1 MAESPNSR
9 LALRV
14 LAIAFSLIW
23 LIGCGD
29 ESFPPGKT
37 KLVVWG
43 LQFGE
48 ETKGLQAKVDEFER
62 RHPNIVVSVLSMGAG
77 TMNPQKLM
85 TSIVGNVPP
94 DVIRQDRFTIG
105 DWASRETF
113 QNLDDLIQ
121 RDRDRPFGVKP
132 EDFFKPCWDE
142 ATYHG
147 HV

>member
-1 MAESPNSR
+1 MRMSPSVSR
-9 LALRV
+9 ALR
-14 LAIAFSLIW
+14 LLLLSLCLIW

-29 ESFPPGKT
+29 ESVPPGKI

-48 ETKGLQAKVDEFER
+48 ETKGLEAKVHEFER
-62 RHPNIVVSVLSMGAG
+62 RHPNIVVSILSMGAG

-113 QNLDDLIQ
+113 RN
-121 RDRDRPFGVKP
+121 
-132 EDFFKPCWDE
+132 
-142 ATYHG
+142 
-147 HV
+147 